1 MPRGSRLDAPGVLHY
16 VTVRG
21 LEPCAIFPGDD
32 DRADFLRRLARLLP
46 ETQTACAAWCLLP
59 NDVHLAIRSGPRGLG
74 HFMRRL
80 LTGYAASFNHRH
92 GRVGHVFQNRYRS
105 TVCEEGPYLTSLVR
119 FIHLHPLRAGIASNL
134 TALAEYP
141 WCGHGALLGRAEH
154 PWQATDEV
162 LARFAEQTG
171 PARRAYETFVAEGF
185 DRDGQLRRRTETA
198 ERLAARAFNET
209 IPDSSGDVTPEGIW
223 GSPAFAASLRARLK
237 HAPARPAADCR
248 AVVAALCRALGLS
261 PQALA
266 SGRRTRPLSNGRAV
280 VAYVARTWYRIPCAE
295 LAAVL
300 GTSPPAVT
308 LAERRGA
315 QLVKRRVDLKAC
327 LSEFL
332 K

>member
-1 MPRGSRLDAPGVLHY
+1 MHY
-16 VTVRG
+16 VTVQG
-21 LEPCAIFPGDD
+21 LEQRAIFPGDD
-32 DRADFLRRLARLLP
+32 ERADFLRRLARLLP

-59 NDVHLAIRSGPRGLG
+59 NDVHLALRSGPRGLA
-74 HFMRRL
+74 HVMRRL
-80 LTGYAASFNHRH
+80 LTGYAASFNRRH
-92 GRVGHVFQNRYRS
+92 GRVGHVFQSRYHS
-105 TVCEEGPYLTSLVR
+105 SVCEEGPYLTALVR
-119 FIHLHPLRAGIASNL
+119 FIHLYPLRAGIASSL

-141 WCGHGALLGRAEH
+141 WCGHGALLGRTDH
-154 PWQATDEV
+154 PWQATNEV
-162 LARFAEQTG
+162 LAHFAEQTES
-171 PARRAYETFVAEGF
+171 ARRAYETFVSEGL
-185 DRDGQLRRRTETA
+185 DRDGQPRPRTETA
-198 ERLAARAFNET
+198 ERLAARAIGEA
-209 IPDSSGDVTPEGIW
+209 IPESSGNVASQDVW
-223 GSPAFAASLRARLK
+223 GSPAFAAGLRARLK
-237 HAPARPAADCR
+237 HDAVRPAADCR

-280 VAYVARTWYRIPCAE
+280 VAYVARTRFRIPCAE